1 MTIMPHTRLYI
12 LDQGDS
18 DDRNT
23 ASGRIFTCL
32 SDGTDGYDLVTGL
45 HSAPDGIAVCSNHSY
60 IFWTNMG
67 HPSAEGWTNTGSIQR
82 CDLDGKN
89 IVTVIEP
96 GAKTHTPKQLVI
108 AEKSKKLYWCDREGM
123 RVMRSEFDGE
133 NVEMLV
139 KNGDVEVAEHRAD
152 YLRWCV
158 GIQVDEE
165 AGYIYWSQ
173 KGPPKGGKGKILR
186 CPIDGGGQ
194 NGEDIEVLF
203 EHLPEPIDLCL
214 DLAEGY
220 LYWTDRGEY
229 VVCSNYWTWLTCT
242 ASHLVTLST
251 EPGFPGKGRKSH
263 TRFLFANSTKELAL
277 IWTSE
282 TGGCT

>member
-1 MTIMPHTRLYI
+1 M
-12 LDQGDS
+12 
-18 DDRNT
+18 
-23 ASGRIFTCL
+23 

-123 RVMRSEFDGE
+123 RVMRSDFDGE

-194 NGEDIEVLF
+194 NGEDIKVLF

-214 DLAEGY
+214 DLPEGY
-220 LYWTDRGEY
+220 LYWTDRGDIALGNT
-229 VVCSNYWTWLTCT
+229 VNRARIPRNGQKV
-242 ASHLVTLST
+242 SHEVLV
-251 EPGFPGKGRKSH
+251 RKLHEGIGLDLDVRNRRMYMTDILGGVYSANLEGGDKKV
-263 TRFLFANSTKELAL
+263 LFSDLGTVTGIALA
-277 IWTSE
+277 IFN
-282 TGGCT
+282 